1 MSALQE
7 FFGIEA
13 FDFETNKKRLVDNLN
28 NLKSMSVEEQ
38 TFYKKWQEI
47 QTCQKFANK
56 AGEIKAKIWSPSD
69 LNDEKQTIDEI
80 QSINPTIVHVDQNN
94 PLNIDWTIIR
104 IFGHTM
110 CFDQTPGRFLKF
122 LVTDGD
128 INNPRYIGAISVS
141 SDVIAIRDR
150 DEYIG
155 WTNQNRIQDKKLAH
169 SSIGSCIMSTQ
180 PIGYNFL
187 GGKLV
192 AAMITTKSVRD
203 IWQKLYNQVLV
214 GMTTTSLYGSYSM
227 YNSLKWWH
235 KCGSSAGKIPIKP
248 DDAIY
253 EIWHDWLKENCED
266 QYKTSM
272 TQKEGV
278 SGPVTGAKNRVLSMI
293 FNKCNI
299 KQSSYEHGYERGVY
313 YSCFYE
319 NTKDFLQ
326 NKISE
331 DQLKLKD
338 LYKKDVTAINEWWK
352 PKAIDRYKKL
362 KSENNLKPEIHFYNK
377 MIGMTYDEAK
387 NVFFKEVGR

>member
-1 MSALQE
+1 
-7 FFGIEA
+7 
-13 FDFETNKKRLVDNLN
+13 
-28 NLKSMSVEEQ
+28 
-38 TFYKKWQEI
+38 
-47 QTCQKFANK
+47 
-56 AGEIKAKIWSPSD
+56 
-69 LNDEKQTIDEI
+69 
-80 QSINPTIVHVDQNN
+80 
-94 PLNIDWTIIR
+94 
-104 IFGHTM
+104 
-110 CFDQTPGRFLKF
+110 
-122 LVTDGD
+122 
-128 INNPRYIGAISVS
+128 
-141 SDVIAIRDR
+141 
-150 DEYIG
+150 
-155 WTNQNRIQDKKLAH
+155 
-169 SSIGSCIMSTQ
+169 
-180 PIGYNFL
+180 
-187 GGKLV
+187 
-192 AAMITTKSVRD
+192 
-203 IWQKLYNQVLV
+203 
-214 GMTTTSLYGSYSM
+214 
-227 YNSLKWWH
+227 
-235 KCGSSAGKIPIKP
+235 
-248 DDAIY
+248 
-253 EIWHDWLKENCED
+253 
-266 QYKTSM
+266 M